1 MTLTVAAFV
10 IAGHDMIKGNLS
22 QFAKELRNLGSAT
35 IFKRA
40 GQALKES
47 IEDDFDTMLMQTPQ
61 YSGSTVA
68 SYRIGLAAED
78 TYDQLP
84 EPASANDAFERGHET
99 AVNIARVANAGA
111 IPEDYKGY
119 LRKDLIIT
127 NGSPQWD
134 VTEYGPV
141 RDVNE
146 PAGAFER
153 FKQRLETKIIDVDL
167 GDL

>member
-1 MTLTVAAFV
+1 
-10 IAGHDMIKGNLS
+10 MIKLNAS
-22 QFAKELRNLGSAT
+22 QFAKQLREISSVTLY
-35 IFKRA
+35 KRG
-40 GQALKES
+40 GQALKEA
-47 IEDDFDTMLMQTPQ
+47 IEDDFDILLMQTPQ

-68 SYRIGLAAED
+68 SYRIGLKAED
-78 TYDQLP
+78 TFEILP
-84 EPASANDAFERGHET
+84 KPASANEAFERGHET

-111 IPEDYKGY
+111 IPDDYKGY
-119 LRKDLIIT
+119 LTKDLTIT

-134 VTEYGPV
+134 VVEYGPV

-153 FKQRLETKIIDVDL
+153 FKERLSSRIIDVDL